1 MVVDHS
7 RMRLVFLTLLTV
19 PSILISVGLVVGIIT
34 NQRLGIDPLIGLMP
48 LYCFVISAALILV
61 FPNKKEWKVAAAI
74 NAVPL
79 VAVLLLGT
87 LFWLV
92 GYNG

>member
-1 MVVDHS
+1 
-7 RMRLVFLTLLTV
+7 MRLVFLTLLTV
-19 PSILISVGLVVGIIT
+19 PSILISVGVVVGIIT
-34 NQRLGIDPLIGLMP
+34 NQNLRLGIDPLIGLMP

-79 VAVLLLGT
+79 VAVLLLGI

>member
-1 MVVDHS
+1 
-7 RMRLVFLTLLTV
+7 MRLVFLTLLTV
-19 PSILISVGLVVGIIT
+19 LSILISVGVVVGIIT
-34 NQRLGIDPLIGLMP
+34 NQNLRLGIDPLIGLMP

-79 VAVLLLGT
+79 VAVLLLGI

>member
-1 MVVDHS
+1 
-7 RMRLVFLTLLTV
+7 MRLVFLTLLTV
-19 PSILISVGLVVGIIT
+19 PSILISVGVVVGIIT
-34 NQRLGIDPLIGLMP
+34 NQRLHLGIDPLIGLMP

-79 VAVLLLGT
+79 VAVLLLGI